1 MLIMFPACHTAPHL
15 SYSDS
20 CKVKWE
26 KFSLNNAKED
36 ILPLFIDFI
45 LDATTFRL
53 VDTLFLFQNKMHEIH
68 TFIHLF
74 LISYKKK
81 KVVVCDK
88 HESSNEI
95 W

>member
-15 SYSDS
+15 SYSDR
-20 CKVKWE
+20 CKVKW
-26 KFSLNNAKED
+26 KKVSLNNSKED

-53 VDTLFLFQNKMHEIH
+53 VDTFFLFQNKMHEIH
-68 TFIHLF
+68 TFTFFNFIL
-74 LISYKKK
+74 K
-81 KVVVCDK
+81 KVVACDK
-88 HESSNEI
+88 HELSDEI